1 MEDDLKARMDKDLK
15 NKMDRL
21 FLMKL
26 QPALYLSQRIDEIV
40 STIDYSAEQRL
51 DNERSW
57 EKTSYSTYFNQARC
71 EMIRI
76 VKAVEKNL
84 HNQLLADEPTR
95 RRADPTFMALQARVD
110 EFQSTPFSSEDNG
123 NDLDDSYVQ
132 LALEIIEMSD
142 TQERWIFGGQTIFYL
157 ISPYFFGSG
166 NQIGRL
172 FHLTNDFLTTEQIE
186 YIR

>member
-1 MEDDLKARMDKDLK
+1 MHETSHLSALLSLVGKKNLEDALDFNFCALSGYSLNISLLTFSFRMEDDLKARMDKDLT

-84 HNQLLADEPTR
+84 HNQLL
-95 RRADPTFMALQARVD
+95 
-110 EFQSTPFSSEDNG
+110 
-123 NDLDDSYVQ
+123 
-132 LALEIIEMSD
+132 
-142 TQERWIFGGQTIFYL
+142 
-157 ISPYFFGSG
+157 
-166 NQIGRL
+166 
-172 FHLTNDFLTTEQIE
+172 FL
-186 YIR
+186 